1 MYCNI
6 KYDHLFVLV
15 PFSLYCDYEECTWYV
30 CTYMFLILTPFPI
43 ASCVLRSEEESGV
56 SRNMY
61 LWDSTY
67 LFRSFICPYRGLT
80 CMRGSVSQSE
90 GILIPR
96 LSVRVRLKSEHSN
109 LYGFGHQE
117 ITIVYICRI
126 RMRIY
131 VIKSLN
137 DIYMSNNF

>member
-1 MYCNI
+1 
-6 KYDHLFVLV
+6 
-15 PFSLYCDYEECTWYV
+15 
-30 CTYMFLILTPFPI
+30 
-43 ASCVLRSEEESGV
+43 
-56 SRNMY
+56 
-61 LWDSTY
+61 
-67 LFRSFICPYRGLT
+67 
-80 CMRGSVSQSE
+80 MRGSVSQSE